1 MQFFDSHKRYG
12 IITIFLHWL
21 MAFLI
26 IGLFALGAYMVTLT
40 YYDPW
45 YNRALWWHDNLGM
58 VVFGLLI
65 IRLVWVLNNT
75 RPTPLTTYKK
85 IEIKAAKYAHILFYI
100 LLLVICISGY
110 LITTAKGAS
119 IDVFN
124 GFKVPSIMTLQE
136 TQADLVGK
144 VHELA
149 SYLLLVLFIVH
160 VIATLKHHFLD
171 KDITFIRMLNP
182 NRLIK
187 SKEKTK

>member
-1 MQFFDSHKRYG
+1 
-12 IITIFLHWL
+12 
-21 MAFLI
+21 
-26 IGLFALGAYMVTLT
+26 
-40 YYDPW
+40 
-45 YNRALWWHDNLGM
+45 
-58 VVFGLLI
+58 
-65 IRLVWVLNNT
+65 
-75 RPTPLTTYKK
+75 
-85 IEIKAAKYAHILFYI
+85 
-100 LLLVICISGY
+100 
-110 LITTAKGAS
+110 TAKGAS

-124 GFKVPSIMTLQE
+124 GFKIPSIMTLQE